1 MQFSTTKVRHYLK
14 AHFQSLASISIRGL
28 SVLAGFVISFLIGN
42 VYGPVASG
50 QYALITQTGIFLSI
64 VAVGGMDLAVV
75 RRFSATM
82 VRHIPLSRAAV
93 AKVLAYCLGAAAVVI
108 AALVAGGIPYFTG
121 LFGKHYPQD
130 AVILLCL
137 VMIARSM
144 TRLTAAILRSQ
155 NAHIVAQTI
164 EVLVIPSSVALL
176 MAIGVLATLGEVLWA
191 TALIGLAAGVFGVFR
206 SFMFTRAGPGTVDVA
221 MRSLFRTSLPLWLTG
236 IALNV
241 ADWYGLATAASVLG
255 VYEAGL
261 FRVSFQIAGALSFV
275 AMGLYNVFA
284 ARISAALEAGDIYWV
299 AQLSRSATRLA
310 IMVTLLPVI
319 LLVIFAE
326 TLLAFVGPEFV
337 SAAPLLQIMLIGQFL
352 YVATGP
358 AGLVL
363 AMMGHERLNFLIA
376 ASVTGV
382 LLIAA
387 PLAAHAFGL
396 IGLAVAMALV
406 PIVGNVANLL
416 TVRRLEHIN
425 IMTGQY
431 VEPDEPADREG

>member
-1 MQFSTTKVRHYLK
+1 MQFSIVRLRHYLG

-28 SVLAGFVISFLIGN
+28 SVLAGFAISFLIGN
-42 VYGPVASG
+42 LYGPVASG

-64 VAVGGMDLAVV
+64 IAVGGMDLAVV

-82 VRHIPLSRAAV
+82 VRKVPLSRAAV
-93 AKVLAYCLGAAAVVI
+93 LKVLAYCLIAAAVIVI
-108 AALVAGGIPYFTG
+108 ALGAAGMPYFVG

-137 VMIARSM
+137 VMLARSM

-155 NAHIVAQTI
+155 NVHIMAQTI
-164 EVLVIPSSVALL
+164 EVLVIPTSVALL
-176 MAIGVLATLGEVLWA
+176 MAGGVLATLGEVLWA
-191 TALIGLAAGVFGVFR
+191 TALIGVAAGLFGVLR
-206 SFMFTRAGPGTVDVA
+206 SFGFTRGGSDTVDVQL
-221 MRSLFRTSLPLWLTG
+221 RDLFRTSLPLWLTG
-236 IALNV
+236 IALNI

-261 FRVSFQIAGALSFV
+261 FRIAFQIAGALTFV

-284 ARISAALEAGDIYWV
+284 ARISAAIETGDIYWV
-299 AQLSRSATRLA
+299 SRLSRSATRLG
-310 IMVTLLPVI
+310 ILVTLVPVV
-319 LLVIFAE
+319 LLGVFARN
-326 TLLAFVGPEFV
+326 LLAFIGPEFV
-337 SAAPLLQIMLIGQFL
+337 AAAPLLQIMLVGQFI

-376 ASVTGV
+376 ASVTGA

-387 PLAAHAFGL
+387 PIAAHLFGL
-396 IGLAVAMALV
+396 TGLAVTMALV
-406 PIVGNVANLL
+406 PIIGNIANLL
-416 TVRRLEHIN
+416 TVRRLERIN
-425 IMTGQY
+425 IITGSY
-431 VEPDEPADREG
+431 VEPDEAEARAD